1 MSRRLTP
8 GRPFGRLEA
17 LLAAWT
23 VAWIVVGI
31 AVSNEVQGLGRLSE
45 TVTTVGEAVDSAGA
59 ALEAVGGLPVIGDQ
73 IDGPAAQVREAGRDV
88 LSSGRRSR
96 ESVDELS
103 TLLGFVVALVPTLPL
118 LIGYGSW
125 RARRERDRR
134 VVALLLESHHGD
146 PRLVRLLA
154 QRALGRLGYSELAA
168 ATLEHDDGD
177 AEGSTDRLAAA
188 ELARLG
194 LELPRR
200 P

>member
-1 MSRRLTP
+1 M
-8 GRPFGRLEA
+8 LEA

-31 AVSNEVQGLGRLSE
+31 AVANEVQGLGRLSE
-45 TVTTVGEAVDSAGA
+45 TVTTVGQAVDSAGA
-59 ALEAVGGLPVIGDQ
+59 ALEAVGALPVIGDR

-88 LSSGRRSR
+88 LNSGRRSR

-125 RARRERDRR
+125 RTRRERDRR
-134 VVALLLESHHGD
+134 VVAHLLETRGDD

-168 ATLEHDDGD
+168 ATLEHDEGN